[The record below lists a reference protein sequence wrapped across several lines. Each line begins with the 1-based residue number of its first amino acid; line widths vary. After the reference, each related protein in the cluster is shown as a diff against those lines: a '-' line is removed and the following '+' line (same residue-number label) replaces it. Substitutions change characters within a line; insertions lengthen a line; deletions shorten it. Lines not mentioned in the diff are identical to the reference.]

1 MSEVIGRTTMR
12 KFVMGVA
19 LALAPLA
26 PVSAEQGSLPAWL
39 AGCGKQVEGE
49 RWVEECWMAPRAD
62 IMLGAGR
69 SGRGD
74 KLGNWEAMQ
83 IGRDDADGMLT
94 FWASPNGAP
103 RVAFTLQAQG
113 PTDVTFLNRAHDYPQ
128 RVRYWRDGRLLRA
141 EVAKAD
147 GSDPQSFTF
156 APDN

>member
-1 MSEVIGRTTMR
+1 MRNFVIG
-12 KFVMGVA
+12 VV

-26 PVSAEQGSLPAWL
+26 AANAEQGSLPAWM
-39 AGCGKQVEGE
+39 AGCWKQVEGE
-49 RWVEECWMAPRAD
+49 RWVEECWMAPRGD

-74 KLGNWEAMQ
+74 KLSNWEAMQ
-83 IGRDDADGMLT
+83 IGRDPDGMLT

-103 RVAFTLQAQG
+103 RVAFTLQTQSPG
-113 PTDVTFLNRAHDYPQ
+113 SVTFVNRAHDYPQ

-147 GSDPQSFTF
+147 GSDAQGFAF